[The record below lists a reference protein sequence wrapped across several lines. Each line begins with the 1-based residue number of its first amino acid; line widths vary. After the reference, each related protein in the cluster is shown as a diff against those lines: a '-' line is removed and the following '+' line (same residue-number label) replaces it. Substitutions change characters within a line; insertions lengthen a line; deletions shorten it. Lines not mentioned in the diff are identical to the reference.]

1 MPPMPRFRP
10 AVLVLALA
18 LSASSALAAT
28 TPATAPAPK
37 TRAHPKPVV
46 PFIEDDY
53 ARAVDEAKARKVP
66 IFVEAWA
73 PW

>member
-1 MPPMPRFRP
+1 MPAMPRFRP
-10 AVLVLALA
+10 DVLALALA
-18 LSASSALAAT
+18 LSAASALAA
-28 TPATAPAPK
+28 PAPAPAPK
-37 TRAHPKPVV
+37 AAAHPKPVV